1 MTSPIVEIEVRCPS
15 CDEVFNTWH
24 RASVNL
30 SLGEEWSSQ
39 DLDAVLYVGCPKCS
53 ARYEKG
59 SLILRMKV
67 DES

>member
-1 MTSPIVEIEVRCPS
+1 
-15 CDEVFNTWH
+15 VFNTWH